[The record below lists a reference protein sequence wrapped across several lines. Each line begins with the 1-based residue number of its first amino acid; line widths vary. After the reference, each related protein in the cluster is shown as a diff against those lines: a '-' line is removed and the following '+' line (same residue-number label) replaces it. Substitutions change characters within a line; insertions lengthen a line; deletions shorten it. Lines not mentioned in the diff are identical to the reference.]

1 MIYPSIKSL
10 LQKVDNKYSL
20 VVIAAKRSRQ
30 LVDGKEPYVKVDSNN
45 PVTISTNEINTG
57 LISYKTEE
65 NSEN

>member
-30 LVDGKEPYVKVDSNN
+30 LIDGKQPYVKVDSNN
-45 PVTISTNEINTG
+45 PVTIATNEINAE
-57 LISYKTEE
+57 LVSYETEE
-65 NSEN
+65 SSEN